1 MSLRPLSHG
10 HVAGESGFTLIELLV
25 GMSITLVVTLVAFT
39 FLEFTSRDVSR
50 TTDRVHVDQAGRTA
64 LERLMTNLHSGC
76 VAAQATPIRGGST
89 NTVLRYVSEHG
100 EAASLPSVTLH
111 EVIFTAPTGTT
122 EGTLVEKSWA
132 STASS
137 VAPNY
142 VFNEAAT
149 PKTTRLLTGIRQT
162 KTGEKGKETAV
173 PVFQYYRYYTE
184 ADKPEASK
192 YGELNPTSFGASKL
206 TEEEAEAIAKVTIS
220 FTLAP
225 EGKEASTFGAG
236 RPVAFEDSAIM
247 RLAPSSTEPSVTNLP
262 CAS

>member
-1 MSLRPLSHG
+1 MSIRRFSAPPAS
-10 HVAGESGFTLIELLV
+10 GESGFTLVELLV
-25 GMSITLVVTLVAFT
+25 GMSITLVVSLVAFS
-39 FLEFTSRDVSR
+39 FLEFSSRDVSR

-76 VAAQATPIRGGST
+76 VASQATPVRVGSS

-111 EVIFTAPTGTT
+111 EVIYTPASGST
-122 EGTLVEKSWA
+122 EGTLTERSWT
-132 STASS
+132 STAAS

-142 VFNEAAT
+142 LFNEAAT
-149 PKTTRLLTGIRQT
+149 PKTTRLLNGIRQSQN
-162 KTGEKGKETAV
+162 EKKESV
-173 PVFQYYRYYTE
+173 PMFQYYRYYTE
-184 ADKPEASK
+184 ADKPEASR
-192 YGELNPTSFGASKL
+192 YGELNPTPLGSTKL
-206 TEEEAEAIAKVTIS
+206 TEEQAEAIAKVTIS

-225 EGKEASTFGAG
+225 EGKEASTFGGG

-247 RLAPSSTEPSVTNLP
+247 RLAPSSTEPSVINLP

>member
-1 MSLRPLSHG
+1 
-10 HVAGESGFTLIELLV
+10 
-25 GMSITLVVTLVAFT
+25 MSITLVVTLVAFS
-39 FLEFTSRDVSR
+39 FLEFSSRDVAR

-76 VAAQATPIRGGST
+76 VAAGANPVRGGSAYS
-89 NTVLRYVSEHG
+89 VLRYVSEHG

-111 EVIFTAPTGTT
+111 ELTYTPPSGST
-122 EGTLVEKSWA
+122 EGTLIEKAWTSN
-132 STASS
+132 ASS

-149 PKTTRLLTGIRQT
+149 PKSTILLKGVRQT
-162 KTGEKGKETAV
+162 MVGEKGSEKSV
-173 PVFQYYRYYTE
+173 PVFQYFRYYTE
-184 ADKPEASK
+184 ADKPKAEQ
-192 YGELNPTSFGASKL
+192 YGELNPNALGASKL
-206 TEEEAEAIAKVTIS
+206 SEEQAEAIAKVTIS

-225 EGKEASTFGAG
+225 EGKEASTLGAG

-247 RLAPSSTEPSVTNLP
+247 RLAPSSPEPGVTNLP